1 MSSKPSDDA
10 NFDRH
15 RQRTVSE
22 GVCDEL
28 IPEVAADAR
37 PAAIDHVQLAA
48 PPGCEQQA
56 RDFYGGL
63 LGLREIEKPEPL
75 RARGGVWF
83 ESGPVSSTSGWRTPS
98 RRRARPT
105 PRYGCRPPRSTRWR
119 RAWPAAG
126 ARVDWNHDLHE
137 VRRFFTD
144 DPWGNRV
151 ELLAGGPD

>member
-1 MSSKPSDDA
+1 MSSS
-10 NFDRH
+10 R
-15 RQRTVSE
+15 
-22 GVCDEL
+22 
-28 IPEVAADAR
+28 EVAADAR

-63 LGLREIEKPEPL
+63 LGLPEIEKPEPL

-83 ESGPVSSTSGWRTPS
+83 AVGSGQLHIGVEDSFSP
-98 RRRARPT
+98 ARKAHPAL
-105 PRYGCRPPRSTRWR
+105 RVPP
-119 RAWPAAG
+119 AEIDALAARLAAGG